1 MSLSSEHSE
10 LGDAEEVAEVA
21 RRPRCQSLGL
31 RMSNSAVFLRNC
43 LSNGMTLGSGLSL
56 VSKVFFLASKSLDL
70 FLSPSGEAGV
80 SLSGDAG
87 VSSTGWEQKNGP
99 PP

>member
-1 MSLSSEHSE
+1 
-10 LGDAEEVAEVA
+10 
-21 RRPRCQSLGL
+21 
-31 RMSNSAVFLRNC
+31 
-43 LSNGMTLGSGLSL
+43 MTLGSGLSL

-87 VSSTGWEQKNGP
+87 VSSTGCEQKNGP
-99 PP
+99 PPWKVYPFWTVFPCKFYKFWHKRPKISCFL